1 MNKRTVKNLW
11 RNAAFCLSA
20 LFFLPSACAS
30 RPLFF
35 MPVEK
40 INSQQTVEL
49 TNIEDYERLV
59 RLNRIKTVY
68 YTAEYFVVEANSIL
82 YLLPSRGY
90 RNFHD
95 YKEGKLAEPE
105 PYSIFKPGYPLRRK
119 QP

>member
-1 MNKRTVKNLW
+1 M
-11 RNAAFCLSA
+11 SA